1 MIAASGLAGLLDALP
16 ETWPLWAG
24 GGALVVAAG
33 LLALAVLARRAHR
46 REIGE
51 IVAAL
56 EELRSGRQGRRLEA
70 DPRSPFAL
78 VADAVN
84 RLAQDLLGRLAR
96 AETSGEGFR
105 AVLDAARDYAV
116 VVTDVDWDI
125 RSFSGGASALLGW
138 EDEAVVGRSAA
149 MLFDET
155 SWKELLPK
163 LARRSLRERG
173 VETRCVLLR
182 RDGSSLTARL
192 TVRTMGP
199 PGADPRGFLLVAQD
213 VTAEERLEAELRR
226 SESRSRRLVEGLSE
240 GIAIVH
246 DGTILYGNPALAA
259 LLDVE
264 PHALPGVR
272 LVEHVATADVLLVRA
287 ELHALERAPEGESR
301 VLRASIGPRGEPR
314 YDVRLLATAVEHEGA
329 CGVLIAVVDETAE
342 RRAAEELRR
351 NEALLDDVL
360 EAVSDGI
367 LVLGGSPAGAVVRMT
382 NRAFLSMVGMR
393 KEEILGVGLAALLRR
408 LERSGPAA
416 ASVAAFL
423 AAGTG
428 RRGGEHAVL
437 GSASSPR
444 YAELIACPLRDG
456 VAGAEG
462 TLLVCRDVTD
472 HRAIEQGFRDQAA
485 ALVRGKAELEEANE
499 ALRRVND
506 DLGRRGAEVERL
518 NQELKTLDAMK
529 SDLLANVSHE
539 LQTPLV
545 AIKGYNELILKGR
558 LGAVNEEQRRG
569 LTHALKN
576 VDRLIGMI
584 DDLLAFAR
592 LEEGATRIQPT
603 TFTLAGVLAE
613 VEDLLR
619 DKLAERRVTLSRPP
633 DADLPSIRADRG
645 KIVQV
650 FVNLVGNAIK
660 YNREGGRVDVALQP
674 GRTGFV
680 LVQVRDT
687 GVGIPEADLE
697 RIFERFYRA
706 REDAETPAGT
716 GLGLAIVRNILRLHG
731 CTIQVQSKVGVGT
744 TFAFTLPLADEIGR
758 PREPEPPGASEA
770 APPPADA
777 GSAASKPERPRLRI
791 IRSRSAGLES

>member
-1 MIAASGLAGLLDALP
+1 MVAATGFPSWEALP

-24 GGALVVAAG
+24 GGALVVAAA

-51 IVAAL
+51 IVSAL
-56 EELRSGRQGRRLEA
+56 EELRSGRHGRRLTT

-84 RLAQDLLGRLAR
+84 RLAQDLLARLAR

-149 MLFDET
+149 MLFDEA

-173 VETRCVLLR
+173 VETRSVWLR
-182 RDGSSLTARL
+182 RDGTTLPVRM

-199 PGADPRGFLLVAQD
+199 SGADPRGYLLIAQD
-213 VTAEERLEAELRR
+213 VTAEERLEGELRR
-226 SESRSRRLVEGLSE
+226 SESRYRRLVEGLAE
-240 GIAIVH
+240 GIAMVRGGRIE
-246 DGTILYGNPALAA
+246 YGNPALATLLGLPPSA
-259 LLDVE
+259 L
-264 PHALPGVR
+264 AGAR
-272 LVEHVATADVLLVRA
+272 LLEHVATADVLLARA
-287 ELHALERAPEGESR
+287 ELAALERGPEGESR
-301 VLRASIGPRGEPR
+301 VLRLGIGPAGEPR
-314 YDVRLLATAVEHEGA
+314 YDVRLLATAVAHDDGQA
-329 CGVLIAVVDETAE
+329 VLVSILDETAE
-342 RRAAEELRR
+342 RRASEELRR
-351 NEALLDDVL
+351 NESRLDAVL

-367 LVLGGSPAGAVVRMT
+367 LVLGGSPAGPLVRMT
-382 NRAFLSMVGMR
+382 NEAFLTMVGLR
-393 KEEILGVGLAALLRR
+393 KGDVLGVGEAALLRR
-408 LERSGPAA
+408 LEKAGPGA
-416 ASVAAFL
+416 ASVAAYL
-423 AAGTG
+423 AAGPG
-428 RRGGEHAVL
+428 KRSPEHAIL
-437 GSASSPR
+437 GSAADPR
-444 YAELIACPLRDG
+444 YVEMVATTLRDG
-456 VAGAEG
+456 RGASDG
-462 TLLVCRDVTD
+462 TLLVCRDVSD
-472 HRAIEQGFRDQAA
+472 HRAVERGLRSQAE
-485 ALVRGKAELEEANE
+485 ALVRGKADLEEANE

-592 LEEGATRIQPT
+592 MEEGATRMQPT
-603 TFTLAGVLAE
+603 TFPLAGVLAE

-619 DKLAERRVTLSRPP
+619 GKLAERQVSLVRPP
-633 DADLPSIRADRG
+633 DADLPTIRADRN

-660 YNREGGRVDVALQP
+660 FNRDGGRVEILLQP
-674 GRTGFV
+674 GRAGFI

-697 RIFERFYRA
+697 KIFERFYRA
-706 REDAETPAGT
+706 RADEAAPAGT

-731 CTIQVQSKVGVGT
+731 CTIQVASKVGVGT
-744 TFAFTLPLADEIGR
+744 TFAFTLPLAGEALATQAPEA
-758 PREPEPPGASEA
+758 PRHEA
-770 APPPADA
+770 ASPASPSAPPHEPA
-777 GSAASKPERPRLRI
+777 PERPRLRI
-791 IRSRSAGLES
+791 IRSGGGPEPEG